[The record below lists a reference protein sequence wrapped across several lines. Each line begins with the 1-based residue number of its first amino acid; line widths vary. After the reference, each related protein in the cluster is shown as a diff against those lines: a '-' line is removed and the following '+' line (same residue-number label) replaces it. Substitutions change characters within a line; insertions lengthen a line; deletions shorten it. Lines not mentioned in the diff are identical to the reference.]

1 MSENKK
7 FTPNELSEINELRN
21 ANQKY
26 ISQFGYVE
34 LEIFLTNQRLADLNK
49 QKETL
54 QEEYTQLQDKE
65 KDLVKKL
72 NERYGAGTVDLESG
86 EFIPTNWWFD
96 EMLWYL

>member
-34 LEIFLTNQRLADLNK
+34 LEIFLTNQRLADLDK

-86 EFIPTNWWFD
+86 EFIPTN
-96 EMLWYL
+96 